1 MGSSGEI
8 FGQPGLAW
16 WLELMKHN
24 GYSQAWGLE
33 LIKHDGHDEA
43 GKYTEQ
49 VGDELSQV
57 QISSLLASM

>member
-43 GKYTEQ
+43 VKYTEQ
-49 VGDELSQV
+49 AGAELSQD
-57 QISSLLASM
+57 